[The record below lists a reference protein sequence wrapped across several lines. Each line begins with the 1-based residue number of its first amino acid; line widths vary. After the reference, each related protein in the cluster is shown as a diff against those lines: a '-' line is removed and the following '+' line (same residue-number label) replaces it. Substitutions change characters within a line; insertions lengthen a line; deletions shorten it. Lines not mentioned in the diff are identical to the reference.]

1 MKQAILY
8 GAGDLR
14 IEDRPLDPTN
24 LRDNQ
29 TYVKTLTTAL
39 STGTELGNYL
49 GRSRDIPGA
58 PDYPRP
64 IGYCNV
70 GVVSRVGSQV
80 DGVKIGER
88 VFSLKPHQS
97 EYIADQTELM
107 VGVPASV
114 SSDEASLAYLAQLGL
129 VALRQARYEAGEN
142 IAIIGLGVIGLR
154 TCRLARTLGAKV
166 VAIANSPARAEIA
179 RQVGAHAAFLAGQ
192 LPAGELREIF
202 GGSGADIVV
211 LTANTWDAYRLAV
224 EIARRNGRITVLGFP
239 GRSQPLPAFNP
250 LDPEWFYGKQLE
262 IIGAG
267 LAPLLNCAPEEV
279 RFNARRNLEYLLA
292 LMASGDLAL
301 KQVISHRFPWNRM
314 EEAYDLAQQHSKSL
328 TAAVFD
334 WTGAS

>member
-14 IEDRPLDPTN
+14 IEDRALDPRDLT
-24 LRDNQ
+24 DNQ
-29 TYVKTLTTAL
+29 VYVKTLTTAL
-39 STGTELGNYL
+39 STGTDLGNYL

-58 PDYPRP
+58 PDYPRA

-80 DGVKIGER
+80 AGLKIGER

-97 EYIADQTELM
+97 EYIAEQTELM
-107 VGVPASV
+107 VAVPESV
-114 SSDEASLAYLAQLGL
+114 PSDEGSLAYLAQLGL

-142 IAIIGLGVIGLR
+142 IAIVGLGVIGLC
-154 TCRLARTLGAKV
+154 TCGLARALGAKV
-166 VAIANSPARAEIA
+166 VGIANSPARAEVA

-192 LPAGELREIF
+192 LPADGLRGAF
-202 GGSGADIVV
+202 GQEGADIVV

-224 EIARRNGRITVLGFP
+224 EIARHRGRIAILGFP
-239 GRSQPLPAFNP
+239 GRAQPQPAFNP

-262 IIGAG
+262 LIGAG
-267 LAPLLNCAPEEV
+267 RAPFLDCAPDEV
-279 RFNARRNLEYLLA
+279 RFNARRNLEYLIA
-292 LMASGDLAL
+292 VMASGDLAL

-314 EEAYDLAQQHSKSL
+314 QEAYELAQQHSKSL